1 MDTTGSYIIGILVLL
16 LFSAFFS
23 ASEIAYTSVNVLRLK
38 KSAESG
44 GKWAQLAMRVHDK
57 YENALTT
64 ILIGN
69 NLVNNAASSLAT
81 LIAITVF
88 GEGATGIAGI
98 LITVLLLMFGEI
110 TPKTIAKHN
119 SDKFVLI
126 AAAPLWVM
134 MLILS
139 PVIVLIN
146 RFLQLTSRLWSGKG
160 TEEEEAQPTITEQE
174 FQQILEV
181 VEDEGVI
188 DEDTTQL
195 MQSAMDFDDIT
206 VGQMLTPR
214 IEMAAFDIDD
224 GNEDLLKLI
233 LETQYSRIPVY
244 EETIDQIIGILPSN
258 HFLREMDLN
267 GTADIRSLLVK
278 PVFLHKTMRLD
289 DAMQRLRVARTFMAV
304 VTDEYGGTLGIVT
317 MEDLLEQLVG
327 DIWDETDDIVEECS
341 KVSDDTYACAGT
353 MSIHEFFDE
362 IDYEDKDFESA
373 YTTLGG
379 WAIEM
384 LDAQPE
390 AGKSF
395 VYDRLTVTVTK
406 MDKMRVDRLTV
417 KVAPEEQ
424 EESAL

>member
-1 MDTTGSYIIGILVLL
+1 VDSTGGYIVGILILI

-38 KSAESG
+38 KSADG
-44 GKWAQLAMRVHDK
+44 GNKWAQLAMRVHDR
-57 YENALTT
+57 YEHALTT

-69 NLVNNAASSLAT
+69 NLVNIAASSLAT

-98 LITVLLLMFGEI
+98 LITILLLMFGEI
-110 TPKTIAKHN
+110 TPKTVAKHN
-119 SDKFVLI
+119 CDKFVLF
-126 AAAPLWVM
+126 AAAPLRVM
-134 MLILS
+134 MLIMS
-139 PVIVLIN
+139 PVILVVN
-146 RFLQLTSRLWSGKG
+146 RILKLAARIWNGKEK
-160 TEEEEAQPTITEQE
+160 EEEQAQPTITEQE
-174 FQQILEV
+174 FQQILEM

-195 MQSAMDFDDIT
+195 MQSALEFDDIT
-206 VGQMLTPR
+206 VGQVLTPR

-233 LETQYSRIPVY
+233 LDTQFSRIPVY

-258 HFLREMDLN
+258 HFLREMDMN

-289 DAMQRLRVARTFMAV
+289 DALQRLRVARTYMAV

-327 DIWDETDDIVEECS
+327 DIWDETDDIVEECI
-341 KVSDDTYACAGT
+341 KVSEDTYACAGT

-395 VYDRLTVTVTK
+395 VYDRLTVTVAK

-417 KVAPEEQ
+417 KVAPEE
-424 EESAL
+424 EEEDAL